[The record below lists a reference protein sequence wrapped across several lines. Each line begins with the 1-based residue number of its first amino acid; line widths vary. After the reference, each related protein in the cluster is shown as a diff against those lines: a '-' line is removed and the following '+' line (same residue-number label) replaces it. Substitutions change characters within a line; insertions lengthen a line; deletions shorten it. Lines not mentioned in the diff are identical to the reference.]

1 MNKQSRAVSRR
12 RAATNARTA
21 LATLFA
27 LLLLSTAAYAQVRAE
42 VKHAVAFT
50 PAVAATQLPPLKET
64 SVFGQKIQ
72 YVDVG
77 SGPVVVLLHGLGG
90 NSSNWAFNFAALSAK
105 YRVIAPDQI
114 GFGRSD
120 KPLINYRVGTYA
132 DFLDKFLEGLN
143 VEHAS
148 LVGNSMGGWVAA
160 LYAIKY
166 PKRVE
171 RIVLVD
177 AAGFAPPKEFDLSA
191 LSGLNPSTREQARYL
206 SGLVFFNPLFKTDAA
221 VDATLAAR
229 ISAGDGYTIQSLV
242 ESIYRGE
249 DMLDGKLSAVKQP
262 TLIIWGKDD
271 GLLPLARDGEKYRK
285 EMPSAQFVVFEQC
298 GHVPQVEKAAEFNAA
313 VLKFLSQ

>member
-1 MNKQSRAVSRR
+1 MSKQSRP
-12 RAATNARTA
+12 T

-27 LLLLSTAAYAQVRAE
+27 LLLLSTGARAQTRAD
-42 VKHAVAFT
+42 VKPVVAFT
-50 PAVAATQLPPLKET
+50 PATASQMGVPPPKEAV
-64 SVFGQKIQ
+64 VFGQKIQ

-77 SGPVVVLLHGLGG
+77 TGPVVVLLHGLGG
-90 NSSNWAFNFAALSAK
+90 NSANWAFNFAALSAK

-120 KPLINYRVGTYA
+120 KPLINYRVGTYV
-132 DFLDKFLEGLN
+132 DFLDKFLEGLK
-143 VEHAS
+143 VERAS
-148 LVGNSMGGWVAA
+148 LVGNSMGGWIAA
-160 LYAIKY
+160 LYAVKY

-171 RIVLVD
+171 RLVLVD

-206 SGLVFFNPLFKTDAA
+206 MNLVFFNPLLKSEAA
-221 VDATLAAR
+221 VDVTLAAR
-229 ISAGDGYTIQSLV
+229 IAAGDGYTIQSLV
-242 ESIYRGE
+242 ESIYRNE

-262 TLIIWGKDD
+262 VLIIWGRDD
-271 GLLPLARDGEKYRK
+271 GLTPLAREGEKYKK

>member
-1 MNKQSRAVSRR
+1 MNKESRA
-12 RAATNARTA
+12 ARS
-21 LATLFA
+21 LVLLA
-27 LLLLSTAAYAQVRAE
+27 LLLLSTGARAQTRADVRQ
-42 VKHAVAFT
+42 AVAFT
-50 PAVAATQLPPLKET
+50 PAVVAPQMGVPPPKEAV
-64 SVFGQKIQ
+64 VFGQKIQ

-90 NSSNWAFNFAALSAK
+90 NSTNWAFNFAALSAK

-132 DFLDKFLEGLN
+132 DFLDKFLDGLG
-143 VEHAS
+143 VERAT
-148 LVGNSMGGWVAA
+148 LVGNSMGGWIAA
-160 LYAIKY
+160 LYAVKY

-171 RIVLVD
+171 RLVLVD
-177 AAGFAPPKEFDLSA
+177 AAGFAPPKELDLST

-206 SGLVFFNPLFKTDAA
+206 MGLVFFNPLFKTDAA

-242 ESIYRGE
+242 ESIYRNE

-262 TLIIWGKDD
+262 TLIIWGRDD
-271 GLLPLARDGEKYRK
+271 GLTPLAREGEKYKK
-285 EMPSAQFVVFEQC
+285 EMPSARFVVFDQC

>member
-1 MNKQSRAVSRR
+1 MLV
-12 RAATNARTA
+12 
-21 LATLFA
+21 
-27 LLLLSTAAYAQVRAE
+27 LLLLSTLAYAQGRDEGKPPVTAPE
-42 VKHAVAFT
+42 SVTV
-50 PAVAATQLPPLKET
+50 TQVGVPPLKET
-64 SVFGQKIQ
+64 VVFGQKIK

-90 NSSNWAFNFAALSAK
+90 NSSNWAFNISALSAK

-132 DFLDKFLEGLN
+132 DFLDKLLDGLN
-143 VEHAS
+143 VERAT
-148 LVGNSMGGWVAA
+148 LVGNSMGGWIAA
-160 LYAIKY
+160 LYAVKY

-171 RIVLVD
+171 RLVLVD
-177 AAGFAPPKEFDLSA
+177 AAGFAPPKELDLST
-191 LSGLNPSTREQARYL
+191 LSGLNPSTREQVRNL
-206 SGLVFFNPLFKTDAA
+206 MGLVFFNPLFKTDAA

-242 ESIYRGE
+242 ESIYRNE
-249 DMLDGKLSAVKQP
+249 DMLDGKLAAVKQP
-262 TLIIWGKDD
+262 TLIIWGRND
-271 GLLPLARDGEKYRK
+271 GLTPLAREGEKYKR

-298 GHVPQVEKAAEFNAA
+298 GHVPQVERAAEFNAA